1 MKSLRSGH
9 FKAPHAFALFL
20 ILLLAAAA
28 VMLVVSPIHLS
39 TSFTGMIPQ
48 LGMSESMT
56 SAVNAFTERQNADVN
71 LYVSGKDFSTVRSA
85 AVRLFETLETSGA
98 FDEIALDNSSLDSV
112 ELLQSVSDNVYNL
125 LDSKTRERIITDPS
139 GFQNDSLAS
148 IFSAFT
154 VSSLSNLDED
164 PFLLSETVWMNLLD
178 KVGSLTTFAPKDGVL
193 CTQVDGIWYVMISG
207 TLSAESLSLS
217 SSDSGIKRIFSAGE
231 AVESEFPDVEF
242 SFSGLAFHSYESA
255 SGAQREMA
263 IISVVSV
270 LLILIM
276 FYLLCR
282 NFHILWLFLLSLTIS
297 VGSAAAALV
306 IFFRDI
312 HVLSMIFGTSL
323 IGTCVDYSIHS
334 YVCAAQKHPDD
345 TGFDIR
351 KKIGRSLTMSFIS
364 TELCYFVLL
373 FSSYDIL
380 RQMAVI
386 SLFGLLSS
394 YLTAMIV
401 YPRIITD
408 RMINRRSFVA
418 KPDSGRKLPFLLP
431 WLAAASTVLVLVQIP
446 RIGIHNDIGSLY
458 TPSERML
465 RSETVAST
473 ALGYVDTSYAV
484 VEGRTQNDVLERE
497 LLFCTELDELK
508 SEGMIDGYVA
518 TVSFVPPASQQ
529 DLSRSAA
536 ASLLPY
542 LDDQCDILGVGEE
555 ARKTI
560 IEKITGNGSYFTMES
575 LPDSLR
581 SMIDAISLGEING
594 NYYEVV
600 IVQNAKDASVIA
612 DIASGMDGVQ
622 YIQTAKD
629 TSAQLDRLTAMM
641 LRLFAVAFAVIV
653 VVMMVVFGWKK
664 GLKMSLAPYT
674 IMTGTIGVLVL
685 TGLSLDFFVTVGL
698 VLIVGLG
705 LDYMVFA
712 SAGKGETSMKA
723 VLLSFV
729 TTELSFGSL
738 MFSSFRPVHIFGLTV
753 FVGILIAF
761 ACTVGAS
768 RK

>member
-98 FDEIALDNSSLDSV
+98 FDVISLDNSSLDSV

-231 AVESEFPDVEF
+231 AVESEFPDVEV

-270 LLILIM
+270 VLILIM

-297 VGSAAAALV
+297 VGSA
-306 IFFRDI
+306 
-312 HVLSMIFGTSL
+312 
-323 IGTCVDYSIHS
+323 
-334 YVCAAQKHPDD
+334 
-345 TGFDIR
+345 
-351 KKIGRSLTMSFIS
+351 
-364 TELCYFVLL
+364 
-373 FSSYDIL
+373 
-380 RQMAVI
+380 
-386 SLFGLLSS
+386 
-394 YLTAMIV
+394 
-401 YPRIITD
+401 
-408 RMINRRSFVA
+408 
-418 KPDSGRKLPFLLP
+418 
-431 WLAAASTVLVLVQIP
+431 
-446 RIGIHNDIGSLY
+446 
-458 TPSERML
+458 
-465 RSETVAST
+465 
-473 ALGYVDTSYAV
+473 
-484 VEGRTQNDVLERE
+484 
-497 LLFCTELDELK
+497 
-508 SEGMIDGYVA
+508 
-518 TVSFVPPASQQ
+518 
-529 DLSRSAA
+529 
-536 ASLLPY
+536 
-542 LDDQCDILGVGEE
+542 
-555 ARKTI
+555 
-560 IEKITGNGSYFTMES
+560 
-575 LPDSLR
+575 
-581 SMIDAISLGEING
+581 
-594 NYYEVV
+594 
-600 IVQNAKDASVIA
+600 
-612 DIASGMDGVQ
+612 
-622 YIQTAKD
+622 
-629 TSAQLDRLTAMM
+629 
-641 LRLFAVAFAVIV
+641 
-653 VVMMVVFGWKK
+653 
-664 GLKMSLAPYT
+664 
-674 IMTGTIGVLVL
+674 
-685 TGLSLDFFVTVGL
+685 
-698 VLIVGLG
+698 
-705 LDYMVFA
+705 
-712 SAGKGETSMKA
+712 
-723 VLLSFV
+723 
-729 TTELSFGSL
+729 
-738 MFSSFRPVHIFGLTV
+738 
-753 FVGILIAF
+753 
-761 ACTVGAS
+761 
-768 RK
+768 

>member
-9 FKAPHAFALFL
+9 FSSPHAFALFL

-39 TSFTGMIPQ
+39 TSFTDMIPQ
-48 LGMSESMT
+48 LGMSDSMT
-56 SAVNAFTERQNADVN
+56 TAVNAFTERQNSDVN
-71 LYVSGKDFSTVRSA
+71 LFVSGRDFGTVRPA
-85 AVRLFETLETSGA
+85 AVRFFELLEGCGA
-98 FDEIALDNSSLDSV
+98 FDVISLDSSSLDSS
-112 ELLQSVSDNVYNL
+112 ELLKSVSDNVYSL
-125 LDSKTRERIITDPS
+125 LDSKTVERITSDPE
-139 GFQNDSLAS
+139 GFRDDSLAS

-164 PFLLSETVWMNLLD
+164 PFLLSETVWMDLLG

-193 CTQVDGIWYVMISG
+193 CTQVDDIWYVMISG
-207 TLSAESLSLS
+207 TLSANSLNLS
-217 SSDSGIKRIFSAGE
+217 SSDSGIKRIFSLGQS
-231 AVESEFPDVEF
+231 VESEFPGVEV
-242 SFSGLAFHSYESA
+242 SYSGFAFHSYESA

-312 HVLSMIFGTSL
+312 HVLSLIFGTSL

-334 YVCAAQKHPDD
+334 YVCAAQKRPDD

-386 SLFGLLSS
+386 SLSGLLSS

-418 KPDSGRKLPFLLP
+418 RPDSDRKFPFLLP
-431 WLAAASTVLVLVQIP
+431 WLATASTVLVLVQIP

-473 ALGYVDTSYAV
+473 ALGSADTTYAV
-484 VEGRTQNDVLERE
+484 VEGISENDVLERE
-497 LLFCTELDELK
+497 LLFCSELDDLK
-508 SEGMIDGYVA
+508 GQGRLDGYVA
-518 TVSFVPPASQQ
+518 TVSFVPPASRQ
-529 DLSRSAA
+529 DISRSAA

-542 LDDQCDILGVGEE
+542 LDDQCDILGIGDD
-555 ARKTI
+555 ARKAI
-560 IEKITGNGSYFTMES
+560 IDRITGNDSYFTIDS
-575 LPDSLR
+575 LPAGLR
-581 SMIDAISLGEING
+581 SMLNAISLGELNG
-594 NYYEVV
+594 KHYEVV
-600 IVQNAKDASVIA
+600 IIRNVSDASVIA
-612 DIASGMDGVQ
+612 DIASEMDGVQ
-622 YIQTAKD
+622 YIQTSKD

-653 VVMMVVFGWKK
+653 VVLVLVFGWRR

-685 TGLSLDFFVTVGL
+685 SGLSLDFFVTVGL

-712 SAGKGETSMKA
+712 SAGRGETSMKA

-761 ACTVGAS
+761 ACTIGAS

>member
-9 FKAPHAFALFL
+9 FSSPHAFALFL
-20 ILLLAAAA
+20 ILLLAVAA
-28 VMLVVSPIHLS
+28 VMLAVSPVHLS
-39 TSFTGMIPQ
+39 TSFTSMIPQ
-48 LGMSESMT
+48 LGMSDSMT
-56 SAVNAFTERQNADVN
+56 AAVNAFTERQNADAN

-85 AVRLFETLETSGA
+85 AVKLFGTLETSGA
-98 FDEIALDNSSLDSV
+98 FDEISLDSSSIDSV
-112 ELLQSVSDNVYNL
+112 ELLESVSDNVYNL
-125 LDSKTRERIITDPS
+125 LDSKTRERIISDPA

-231 AVESEFPDVEF
+231 AIESEFPGVEV

-255 SGAQREMA
+255 SGAQREMT

-334 YVCAAQKHPDD
+334 YVCAAQKSPDD

-431 WLAAASTVLVLVQIP
+431 WLAVASTVLVLVQIP

-484 VEGRTQNDVLERE
+484 VEGSTQNDVLERE
-497 LLFCTELDELK
+497 LLFCTELDNLK
-508 SEGMIDGYVA
+508 DKDMIDGYVA
-518 TVSFVPPASQQ
+518 TVSFVPPTSQQ

-542 LDDQCDILGVGEE
+542 LDDQCDILGIGED
-555 ARKTI
+555 ARKAI
-560 IEKITGNGSYFTMES
+560 IEKIIGNGSYFTMES

-594 NYYEVV
+594 KYYEVV

-612 DIASGMDGVQ
+612 DIASGMEGVQ

-712 SAGKGETSMKA
+712 SAGRGETSMKA

-761 ACTVGAS
+761 ACTIGAS